1 MVEYC
6 RGIIAEHKLLLPL
19 LVSLLL
25 LVVVLYLSL
34 LLLYFSY
41 SKGDFGVMT
50 GRRKI
55 NFLRF
60 HSIFNCSSSFFVVC
74 FRYLFRELTFIP
86 RGKGAKVAA
95 TDVAAY
101 QGVVGVMKWFLCS
114 VS

>member
-1 MVEYC
+1 MDYIFAIVLIVDLENISCWGRVVEYC

-19 LVSLLL
+19 LVSLLV
-25 LVVVLYLSL
+25 VVVLYLSL

-60 HSIFNCSSSFFVVC
+60 HSIFNCSSSFF
-74 FRYLFRELTFIP
+74 
-86 RGKGAKVAA
+86 RGLLSLSISRTYVYSKG
-95 TDVAAY
+95 
-101 QGVVGVMKWFLCS
+101 
-114 VS
+114 